1 MCSFLVANWVIG
13 NLVYANFFLEPR
25 GPDGTNRWHGY
36 GFDFVH
42 NLLHMTGE
50 KVLQPFV
57 DSQRQLVALF
67 NGEIY
72 NWEELDPGGFRSDGD
87 AILSEYKRH
96 GLDFVRH
103 LDGEFAVA
111 LFDFQAKQLVLAR
124 DPFGTKP
131 LWYAMATTA
140 ASAGAFAFSSYA
152 SALRRLGFHDEEI
165 LRVEPNSALLFQ
177 VPGASAD
184 DQPPTAPSA
193 DATPSVLHQRAVFEF
208 DLRQHKT
215 HTEDWQKALLKAIQK
230 RAASPRFAPGRATP
244 AMCLSD
250 GYDSGA
256 IAVSLGRLGI
266 EPAMYTVQ
274 AREDVRVLL
283 ARLTEMKR
291 RNMKATWKLT
301 HLSSDQFHSEKKFL
315 RENAEKVFYQLRPG
329 YANVDDKAA
338 AGLSWI
344 YRQASMS
351 GQRMFLSGSGA
362 DEIVSDYGSKG
373 VPFEFHSTL
382 MGVFPDDLSSV
393 FPWLNFFQ
401 GTQQDYLAKEES
413 TAGAHGVE
421 TRYPFLDRGL
431 VQEFLWLSAETKNSL
446 YKAPIHNFLTREHF
460 PFVQGV
466 KRGFSADRNLVGE
479 DDLDSDAAAVA
490 ARSALWHLAVAEA
503 RNESG
508 TVVLSS
514 CSHRCQEPNAPN
526 GAPVTAVVHRPLEVL
541 MAAASEDYQELLQ
554 ALPAL
559 RRAQLAQQLP
569 PALRAPLSL
578 AAANGAATRHRMVI
592 LTSCMED
599 HYFWTYCGPLFSS
612 IAEVFRESVDAQ
624 WVRALVATAGLEDS
638 TLEAVTLVMP
648 WVEFAPFQEHEEK
661 LSSHDDPTE
670 GENYRRLTYQSLKL
684 QQYVWLWQT
693 RILPDKN
700 VAFVICMDSDML
712 LVKPFMH
719 ILELLQQLQVDIAFS
734 YYDGTRRV
742 PWGSTD
748 EVAFTKKGYVRL
760 QGGLLI
766 MRNSIDAIQWFA
778 TWKSLTEVTLFHKE
792 NEDQLGQRWRD
803 LLEKFKGPSQAAL
816 AFLLTQGEVEIMKNA
831 TACCSSR
838 RTIELESLRKGGEPF
853 QVAMLGLPSQYLNDA
868 ESTEDGLLPSTAH
881 IVHLKGTWWR
891 NVLPEGHLEIQT
903 PTRSYNW
910 NRETYELWQRH
921 HVAFLMM
928 LQKSG
933 FQLPS

>member
-1 MCSFLVANWVIG
+1 
-13 NLVYANFFLEPR
+13 
-25 GPDGTNRWHGY
+25 
-36 GFDFVH
+36 
-42 NLLHMTGE
+42 
-50 KVLQPFV
+50 
-57 DSQRQLVALF
+57 
-67 NGEIY
+67 
-72 NWEELDPGGFRSDGD
+72 
-87 AILSEYKRH
+87 
-96 GLDFVRH
+96 
-103 LDGEFAVA
+103 
-111 LFDFQAKQLVLAR
+111 
-124 DPFGTKP
+124 
-131 LWYAMATTA
+131 
-140 ASAGAFAFSSYA
+140 
-152 SALRRLGFHDEEI
+152 
-165 LRVEPNSALLFQ
+165 
-177 VPGASAD
+177 
-184 DQPPTAPSA
+184 
-193 DATPSVLHQRAVFEF
+193 
-208 DLRQHKT
+208 
-215 HTEDWQKALLKAIQK
+215 
-230 RAASPRFAPGRATP
+230 
-244 AMCLSD
+244 
-250 GYDSGA
+250 
-256 IAVSLGRLGI
+256 
-266 EPAMYTVQ
+266 
-274 AREDVRVLL
+274 
-283 ARLTEMKR
+283 
-291 RNMKATWKLT
+291 
-301 HLSSDQFHSEKKFL
+301 
-315 RENAEKVFYQLRPG
+315 
-329 YANVDDKAA
+329 
-338 AGLSWI
+338 
-344 YRQASMS
+344 
-351 GQRMFLSGSGA
+351 
-362 DEIVSDYGSKG
+362 
-373 VPFEFHSTL
+373 
-382 MGVFPDDLSSV
+382 
-393 FPWLNFFQ
+393 
-401 GTQQDYLAKEES
+401 
-413 TAGAHGVE
+413 
-421 TRYPFLDRGL
+421 
-431 VQEFLWLSAETKNSL
+431 
-446 YKAPIHNFLTREHF
+446 
-460 PFVQGV
+460 
-466 KRGFSADRNLVGE
+466 
-479 DDLDSDAAAVA
+479 
-490 ARSALWHLAVAEA
+490 
-503 RNESG
+503 
-508 TVVLSS
+508 
-514 CSHRCQEPNAPN
+514 
-526 GAPVTAVVHRPLEVL
+526 
-541 MAAASEDYQELLQ
+541 
-554 ALPAL
+554 
-559 RRAQLAQQLP
+559 
-569 PALRAPLSL
+569 
-578 AAANGAATRHRMVI
+578 MVI

-638 TLEAVTLVMP
+638 TLEAVTSVMP

-734 YYDGTRRV
+734 YYDGSRRV

-803 LLEKFKGPSQAAL
+803 LLEEFKGPSQAAL